1 MSKMLTEKIM
11 QTLIPAVGDL
21 VVWKGK
27 KYTVESLYASGRQL
41 SHISNVHPHLL
52 EESRPMTLLVNTDGD
67 IEYAPSEECR
77 IIRTNPMHVME
88 RLLAYLDKKGAI
100 DWDQLDAE
108 HSLEE

>member
-1 MSKMLTEKIM
+1 MLTEKIM

-41 SHISNVHPHLL
+41 EHIRHIPAQLL

-108 HSLEE
+108 YAVEE

>member
-1 MSKMLTEKIM
+1 
-11 QTLIPAVGDL
+11 
-21 VVWKGK
+21 
-27 KYTVESLYASGRQL
+27 
-41 SHISNVHPHLL
+41 
-52 EESRPMTLLVNTDGD
+52 MTLLVNTDGD

-108 HSLEE
+108 HALEE

>member
-1 MSKMLTEKIM
+1 M

-21 VVWKGK
+21 VAWKGK
-27 KYTVESLYASGRQL
+27 KYTVEVLYASGRQL
-41 SHISNVHPHLL
+41 AHISHIPAQLL
-52 EESRPMTLLVNTDGD
+52 EESRPMTLLVNTDGG

-77 IIRTNPMHVME
+77 IIRTNPVHVME

-108 HSLEE
+108 YAVEE

>member
-1 MSKMLTEKIM
+1 
-11 QTLIPAVGDL
+11 
-21 VVWKGK
+21 
-27 KYTVESLYASGRQL
+27 
-41 SHISNVHPHLL
+41 
-52 EESRPMTLLVNTDGD
+52 MTLLVNTDGD

-108 HSLEE
+108 HAHEE

>member
-1 MSKMLTEKIM
+1 M
-11 QTLIPAVGDL
+11 QKLIPAVGDL
-21 VVWKGK
+21 VVWKEK

-41 SHISNVHPHLL
+41 AHIRSIPQHLL
-52 EESRPMTLLVNTDGD
+52 DESRPMTLLVNTDGD

-100 DWDQLDAE
+100 DWDQLDNDHMQNE
-108 HSLEE
+108 

>member
-1 MSKMLTEKIM
+1 M
-11 QTLIPAVGDL
+11 LIPAVGDL
-21 VVWKGK
+21 VVWKSK
-27 KYTVESLYASGRQL
+27 KYTVESLYPSGRQL
-41 SHISNVHPHLL
+41 SHIRSIPQHLL
-52 EESRPMTLLVNTDGD
+52 DESRPMTLLVNTDGD

-88 RLLAYLDKKGAI
+88 RLLAYLEKKGAI

>member
-1 MSKMLTEKIM
+1 
-11 QTLIPAVGDL
+11 
-21 VVWKGK
+21 
-27 KYTVESLYASGRQL
+27 
-41 SHISNVHPHLL
+41 
-52 EESRPMTLLVNTDGD
+52 MTLLVNTDGD

-88 RLLAYLDKKGAI
+88 RLLEYLDKKGAI